1 MFPERKTM
9 KSKKR
14 RSLIIHRRA
23 PRGAPPGTLVADPAA
38 RRPDVYVIRY
48 GPDEIAEQPV
58 DSIAALRERMGSAP
72 VTWVDVRGLGDLG
85 LIQEIGNLFNL
96 HSLALED
103 VVNVHQRP
111 KAEEYEDHLFIVTRM
126 HVEERP
132 PESEQISLFLGKNYV
147 LTFQERAGDCFEP
160 VRERIRKRRGRI
172 RASGADYL
180 AYALLDAV
188 IDAYFPVLERFG
200 ETVEVLEEL
209 VTSRPGE
216 NLVSE
221 IHKVKRDLLASR
233 RAVWPM
239 REMINQLIRDE
250 TPLVT
255 DHTRIFLRDC
265 YDHTVQLMDMIET
278 YREIASSLV
287 DIHLSSLSKRMNEIM
302 KVLTII
308 ATIFI
313 PLGFIA
319 GVYGMNFDP
328 EASPWNMPELG
339 WYLGYPFAL
348 GLMGLVAAGLVFYF
362 WREGW
367 IGRRSRSADS
377 SGE

>member
-1 MFPERKTM
+1 MR
-9 KSKKR
+9 SKKL
-14 RSLIIHRRA
+14 RSLIVHRRT

-38 RRPDVYVIRY
+38 QRPDLHVIRY
-48 GPDEIAEQPV
+48 GPDDVAEQPV
-58 DSIAALRERMGSAP
+58 DSIAALRERMGRAP
-72 VTWVDVRGLGDLG
+72 VTWVDVRGLGDLSM
-85 LIQEIGNLFNL
+85 IQEIGNLFNI
-96 HSLALED
+96 HGLALED

-111 KAEEYEDHLFIVTRM
+111 KAEEYEDHIFIVTRM
-126 HVEERP
+126 HVEERLP
-132 PESEQISLFLGKNYV
+132 QSEQISLFLGKDYV
-147 LTFQERAGDCFEP
+147 LTFQEHAGDCFDP
-160 VRERIRKRRGRI
+160 VRERIRKSRGRI
-172 RASGADYL
+172 RISGADYL
-180 AYALLDAV
+180 VYALLDAV

-216 NLVSE
+216 NMVSE

-278 YREIASSLV
+278 YREIASSLI
-287 DIHLSSLSKRMNEIM
+287 DIHLSSLSNRMNEIM

-313 PLGFIA
+313 PLGTIA

-339 WYLGYPFAL
+339 WYLGYPFVL
-348 GLMGLVAAGLVFYF
+348 GLMGLVSAGLVFYF
-362 WREGW
+362 WRKGW
-367 IGRRSRSADS
+367 IGRGNRSVKPS
-377 SGE
+377 SD

>member
-1 MFPERKTM
+1 M

-367 IGRRSRSADS
+367 IGRHSRSADS